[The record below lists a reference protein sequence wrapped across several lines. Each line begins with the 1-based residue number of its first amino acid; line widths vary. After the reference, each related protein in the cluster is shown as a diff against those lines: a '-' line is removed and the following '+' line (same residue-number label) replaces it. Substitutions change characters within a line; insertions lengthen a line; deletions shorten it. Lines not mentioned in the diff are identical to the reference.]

1 MAWVNQ
7 TFQTGGLGRWRNGY
21 GTASALPLTSYEPD
35 FLSMADPANE
45 AEEAFIESRLREGY
59 YQKLGWNKGTAGAP
73 EVQEAVRRFW
83 MEQGARGVIWL
94 LARVHDEHSVDV
106 LAAVA
111 EIAGDVGRED
121 PAGMKACLDVLDHLP
136 SEEQEDV
143 ALTALRWMTTPSD
156 LSLRD
161 RLRAS
166 IDRYLR
172 HADMEIQEKAVLA
185 ARALPD
191 GVAEALFVA
200 VYEDVNEATR
210 GVIDEES
217 VYRVLRS

>member
-121 PAGMKACLDVLDHLP
+121 LGRHEGMPRRPGSPAFRGARGRCTHRAPLDDH
-136 SEEQEDV
+136 
-143 ALTALRWMTTPSD
+143 ALGFIPPRPAP
-156 LSLRD
+156 
-161 RLRAS
+161 
-166 IDRYLR
+166 
-172 HADMEIQEKAVLA
+172 
-185 ARALPD
+185 
-191 GVAEALFVA
+191 
-200 VYEDVNEATR
+200 
-210 GVIDEES
+210 
-217 VYRVLRS
+217 RVD

>member
-1 MAWVNQ
+1 
-7 TFQTGGLGRWRNGY
+7 
-21 GTASALPLTSYEPD
+21 
-35 FLSMADPANE
+35 
-45 AEEAFIESRLREGY
+45 
-59 YQKLGWNKGTAGAP
+59 
-73 EVQEAVRRFW
+73 
-83 MEQGARGVIWL
+83 
-94 LARVHDEHSVDV
+94 
-106 LAAVA
+106 
-111 EIAGDVGRED
+111 
-121 PAGMKACLDVLDHLP
+121 
-136 SEEQEDV
+136 
-143 ALTALRWMTTPSD
+143 MTTPSD
-156 LSLRD
+156 SSLRD